1 MHHDRRRKGM
11 KKFALISIA
20 SLALTLAAASGAQ
33 AVEPLPIVKAPPQVS
48 TSGPGP
54 DYDPC
59 TFQPPCE
66 AIPPQPP
73 DRFPPCLIC
82 EPNPERYP
90 PGYTPP
96 TKAEPADSPP
106 PKVPPGE

>member
-1 MHHDRRRKGM
+1 M
-11 KKFALISIA
+11 KKFALTSIA

-33 AVEPLPIVKAPPQVS
+33 AVEPLPIVKVPLPISHV
-48 TSGPGP
+48 GPGP

-66 AIPPQPP
+66 AIPSQPP
-73 DRFPPCLIC
+73 DRYPPCLNC
-82 EPNPERYP
+82 EPEPERFP

-96 TKAEPADSPP
+96 TKADSPP
-106 PKVPPGE
+106 PRVPPGK